1 MATTG
6 TMFTHSRT
14 SFNIQ
19 YRKYFFNN
27 TKIIS
32 DDSLSNQTFVSIN
45 RFRSDVISSG
55 AYVSSNEN
63 TVSSVDKLHA
73 EAKNLFRQ

>member
-6 TMFTHSRT
+6 TMLTHSRT

-19 YRKYFFNN
+19 YRKYFLNN
-27 TKIIS
+27 TKISS
-32 DDSLSNQTFVSIN
+32 DDSRSNQTFLSIN

-55 AYVSSNEN
+55 AYVSPNEN
-63 TVSSVDKLHA
+63 TVSSLNKLH
-73 EAKNLFRQ
+73 